1 MILYISLEV
10 AVGNMH
16 IPQCETREIDVL
28 SFREALEGEEHGSL
42 EYDREKWLY
51 VPNAYTE
58 YRYILGTRGKNPL
71 ICIGINPSTAK
82 PDDLDLCRCI

>member
-1 MILYISLEV
+1 MILYISIEV

-42 EYDREKWLY
+42 EYDREYCL
-51 VPNAYTE
+51 
-58 YRYILGTRGKNPL
+58 
-71 ICIGINPSTAK
+71 
-82 PDDLDLCRCI
+82 